1 MHVISPISGNTPIP
15 MSQVASQA
23 SSPFK
28 SATPAHASSQ
38 DTVTLSHAAQQAAA
52 AGDVD
57 HDGDS
62 H

>member
-1 MHVISPISGNTPIP
+1 MSVSAISS
-15 MSQVASQA
+15 SSQA
-23 SSPFK
+23 AALQELHQPV
-28 SATPAHASSQ
+28 AAQPAAKSSQ
-38 DTVTLSHAAQQAAA
+38 SSIPTDTVTLSHAAQKAP